1 MVINGKKYADKV
13 SVLGQDYSIFYV
25 EKKKATDPKFSGSD
39 GYTEVETKEIFIEK
53 ELFDDSEK
61 DSLTVK
67 DLPRLGRR
75 VIRHEIIHA
84 FMEESGLNE
93 SNGWVHNEECVDWIA
108 KQFPKMLKAFREV
121 GVVD

>member
-13 SVLGQDYSIFYV
+13 SVLGQDYNIFYV
-25 EKKKATDPKFSGSD
+25 EKEKANDPKFSGSD
-39 GYTEVETKEIFIEK
+39 GYTEIETKEIFIQK

-75 VIRHEIIHA
+75 VLRHEIIHA

-93 SNGWVHNEECVDWIA
+93 GNGWVHNEECVDWIA

>member
-1 MVINGKKYADKV
+1 MIINGKKFADKV

-25 EKKKATDPKFSGSD
+25 EKEKSNDPKFSGSD
-39 GYTEVETKEIFIEK
+39 GYTEIETKEIFIEK

-93 SNGWVHNEECVDWIA
+93 GNGWVHNEECVDWIA